1 MNKKVS
7 IIVPVYNVSNYL
19 PSCLDTLINQTYRN
33 IEIIL
38 IDDNSTDNS
47 LEICNKYKEKDP
59 RIIVIHKENG
69 GAASARNYGLNI
81 YTGEYVSFVDSD
93 DYIELNY
100 IEKLVSMLEKY
111 NADISVCSFF
121 DVKNTNVK
129 AFDYHCDVIEY
140 DDEGFLKRFLDDWT
154 CGLLWNKIFKS
165 GVVKNIRMKEGHKID
180 DEFFTYKLIMN
191 SKKVVLFNNPLYYY
205 RQRMDSVM
213 NLEKNQVLLL
223 DDRLEYLEERYKT
236 IKKNY
241 ENLSN
246 IYFVDYLYTV
256 IRNKKKFNIN
266 QNKKIKKFLNKNFF
280 LFLKVKMPIL
290 IKIRVLLDF
299 IL

>member
-165 GVVKNIRMKEGHKID
+165 GVVKNIRMKEKI
-180 DEFFTYKLIMN
+180 
-191 SKKVVLFNNPLYYY
+191 
-205 RQRMDSVM
+205 
-213 NLEKNQVLLL
+213 
-223 DDRLEYLEERYKT
+223 
-236 IKKNY
+236 
-241 ENLSN
+241 
-246 IYFVDYLYTV
+246 
-256 IRNKKKFNIN
+256 
-266 QNKKIKKFLNKNFF
+266 
-280 LFLKVKMPIL
+280 
-290 IKIRVLLDF
+290 
-299 IL
+299 